1 MHGDGGGGGG
11 GGSHGGGGHGGGY
24 GGGHH
29 GGGFS
34 GHHGAHHGGTAG
46 SGHRQPD
53 QDQPGYIAGAGL
65 YGEPGSLG
73 QHRRSGPSS
82 AISLVAG
89 VGVLLV
95 FIVVLISILSH
106 S

>member
-1 MHGDGGGGGG
+1 MHGGDGGGG
-11 GGSHGGGGHGGGY
+11 GGSHGGGGFS
-24 GGGHH
+24 GGHH

-34 GHHGAHHGGTAG
+34 GGHPGGSAGHHGGSTG
-46 SGHRQPD
+46 HGHRDAGQNPAD
-53 QDQPGYIAGAGL
+53 PGLIAGTGL
-65 YGEPGSLG
+65 YGEPGSPD
-73 QHRRSGPSS
+73 QRRRGGASS

-95 FIVVLISILSH
+95 FIVVLSILGH